1 MGTAMG
7 PHPGFLPKGSQA
19 ITARIWETF
28 LLHNIL
34 DMFVY
39 FKCEGHILPTLQRR
53 NTSILSTLYAKK
65 KPPVICRIGLLDM
78 CMASSLL
85 PFKCWF
91 NVTFSEIIIIRIAA
105 FDFNIPIRMT
115 RIQNMDTTKCC
126 WGCAKRALIHCWWG
140 CKMGQPRGETIWQF
154 LTKQNIDLSYDPA
167 ATLLGV
173 YPDAWKRCA
182 CPKRCTHVGR
192 AFVHHF
198 QNLEAAKMS
207 LCHWMDK

>member
-1 MGTAMG
+1 MWGSYPSHSPKKKHFHFIYLICKEKTPSNLQDWTFG
-7 PHPGFLPKGSQA
+7 YVHGFLPPALQVLVQCH
-19 ITARIWETF
+19 F
-28 LLHNIL
+28 L
-34 DMFVY
+34 
-39 FKCEGHILPTLQRR
+39 R
-53 NTSILSTLYAKK
+53 NH
-65 KPPVICRIGLLDM
+65 
-78 CMASSLL
+78 
-85 PFKCWF
+85 
-91 NVTFSEIIIIRIAA
+91 IIRIAA
-105 FDFNIPIRMT
+105 FDSNIPIRMT